1 MISSILE
8 FEPFCTQKDISLIEH
23 RKDPKGRK
31 GEGKLIAIQKEIR
44 IQAFKSHDHIT
55 SSSKSSH
62 GHHTHLI
69 TTSAPYCITSVS
81 TTPASRSRDPNSHH
95 QHITHHH

>member
-31 GEGKLIAIQKEIR
+31 GEGKLIAIQKEILVNSGF
-44 IQAFKSHDHIT
+44 QIT
-55 SSSKSSH
+55 
-62 GHHTHLI
+62 
-69 TTSAPYCITSVS
+69 
-81 TTPASRSRDPNSHH
+81 
-95 QHITHHH
+95 